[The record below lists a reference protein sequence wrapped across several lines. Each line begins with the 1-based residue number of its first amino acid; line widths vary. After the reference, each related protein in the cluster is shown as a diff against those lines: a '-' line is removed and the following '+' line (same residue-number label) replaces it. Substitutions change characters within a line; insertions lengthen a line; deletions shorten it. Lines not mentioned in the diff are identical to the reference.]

1 MPENTATP
9 ENTAMPENTATP
21 ENTAKVN
28 DTLPETLTGKGPQT
42 VEQYVDELKQELAGQ
57 DPALIQD
64 AMYDA
69 EEYLSS
75 ELETYH
81 ADQPGLPPVRAFAE
95 ITDKYGSPAEVAQA
109 YRDADERLPVA
120 LPRPTILPEKR
131 GILRRF
137 FGVMVDPRAYLSLFF
152 MFFSLATGIAYFTW
166 LTTGLSLSVGL
177 MVLIV
182 GLPML
187 GLFVASVRVIAL
199 VEGRLVEAMLGERMP
214 RRPILNRKGQGW
226 WAQLKGWLADSSTW
240 TTMLYMGLMLPLG
253 IFYFTLFVTLLSV
266 ALSLVAAPFLLWG
279 LDLPV
284 AYWNGAGHTLQDWAV
299 PLLPLGG
306 ILLGILTMH
315 LARAIGFVH
324 GRLAKGLLVSA

>member
-1 MPENTATP
+1 MTPNTKPENQP
-9 ENTAMPENTATP
+9 ENQP
-21 ENTAKVN
+21 
-28 DTLPETLTGKGPQT
+28 DLLPETLTGGGPQT
-42 VEQYVDELKQELAGQ
+42 VEQYLDALKQELAGQ

-69 EEYLSS
+69 EEYLAS
-75 ELETYH
+75 EVATYQTT
-81 ADQPGLPPVRAFAE
+81 QPALPPARAFAE
-95 ITDKYGSPAEVAQA
+95 ITEKYGSPAEVAQA
-109 YRDADERLPVA
+109 YREADERLPA
-120 LPRPTILPEKR
+120 TLPIPATPHEKR
-131 GILRRF
+131 GLLRRF

-152 MFFSLATGIAYFTW
+152 MFFSLATGIFYFTW
-166 LTTGLSLSVGL
+166 LTTGLSLSLGL

-253 IFYFTLFVTLLSV
+253 IFYFTLFVTFFSV
-266 ALSLVAAPFLLWG
+266 AISLIALPILTWG
-279 LDLPV
+279 FDLPV
-284 AYWNGAGHTLQDWAV
+284 GFHNGVGYTLQDWAIA
-299 PLLPLGG
+299 LFPLGG
-306 ILLGILTMH
+306 ILLGILSMH

-324 GRLAKGLLVSA
+324 GRLAKALLVSQ